1 MTPFHGLILFQLHP
15 AGWRVF
21 DTMVF
26 EETTRPATCCLA
38 LPAPSAVACAAG
50 CGASAR
56 TRKSSMPDPA
66 RKAYGFTLPADEAAL
81 LDENIALMRYA
92 FPELSEEDALV
103 AILRRGSEDIARQLE
118 RMHATQADPFR
129 DWSED

>member
-1 MTPFHGLILFQLHP
+1 
-15 AGWRVF
+15 
-21 DTMVF
+21 
-26 EETTRPATCCLA
+26 
-38 LPAPSAVACAAG
+38 
-50 CGASAR
+50 
-56 TRKSSMPDPA
+56 MPDPA

-103 AILRRGSEDIARQLE
+103 AILRRGSEDIAKKLE
-118 RMHATQADPFR
+118 RLEAYQASDRYR